1 MGSRMLRRLRRRG
14 NRVCPCFCIVLS
26 DGAGSS
32 QVMEVVRTS
41 RPTRQA
47 RALRGESFIH
57 IEIVWVA

>member
-26 DGAGSS
+26 DGAGSCL
-32 QVMEVVRTS
+32 VIEVARTY

-47 RALRGESFIH
+47 RALMEEAFIH
-57 IEIVWVA
+57 VEIVWVG